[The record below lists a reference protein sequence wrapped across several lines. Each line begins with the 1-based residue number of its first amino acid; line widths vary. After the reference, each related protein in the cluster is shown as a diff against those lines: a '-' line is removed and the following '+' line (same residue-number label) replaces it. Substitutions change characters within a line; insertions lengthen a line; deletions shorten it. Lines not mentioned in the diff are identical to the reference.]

1 MQWIGAAALGLA
13 LAAAQ
18 PSAWAQTTT
27 SSQSTS
33 TPAAASS
40 AGDSSRGLVLSPTST
55 STGTGS
61 SSGAMGGLVST
72 TSSQTGSAVTGSSS
86 TQWSAAETAAY
97 QDAVNTVNDY
107 VNSTTNSYTV
117 QQASSAGLRLA
128 LQYPVSADVVNTL
141 ATSIDNAQNNL
152 ATAQSIYL
160 GAVAAVQLQNQGYA
174 QAANRV
180 ALDNVTMTASQAAA
194 YLSTAKAQ
202 LDQAQQ
208 AYNDAW
214 TTFQAQ
220 TGVSQADAL
229 AVSSQNLGDT
239 IQNHTSD
246 QATTFVYPS
255 TGASSW
261 QITGLGVSAGGDQS
275 LINQAAR
282 DAAQAQ
288 LNQAYASVANASP
301 AVQEAALN
309 AVLATMPI
317 ATANNE
323 EGWHVSVVPSS
334 SNSTQA
340 TDTTASTTTASTA
353 TASTNSNSA
362 DGASVGGQADAAVAQ
377 EIEDVLR
384 DAEASI
390 QVITT
395 SADANS
401 DLTGTVAQQAS
412 QASQA
417 EQAIADAATAAEAA
431 SATIANDSA
440 AMTSDQLE
448 ITASEYDA
456 TSGDALSVANLE
468 AIYNGYSINQEGSSV
483 IQVTSSQVNVPSTQV
498 NVPSM
503 QIDVPSDQL
512 DMPSGIMTSLDL
524 QPALCGQ

>member
-1 MQWIGAAALGLA
+1 
-13 LAAAQ
+13 
-18 PSAWAQTTT
+18 
-27 SSQSTS
+27 
-33 TPAAASS
+33 
-40 AGDSSRGLVLSPTST
+40 
-55 STGTGS
+55 
-61 SSGAMGGLVST
+61 MGGLVST

-239 IQNHTSD
+239 IQNYTSD

-261 QITGLGVSAGGDQS
+261 QITGFGVSAGGDQS
-275 LINQAAR
+275 FINQAAR

-288 LNQAYASVANASP
+288 LNQAYAAVANASP

-340 TDTTASTTTASTA
+340 TDTTASTTTASTT
-353 TASTNSNSA
+353 TASTTTASTTTASTAPAGTNSNSA

-401 DLTGTVAQQAS
+401 DPTGTVAQQAS
-412 QASQA
+412 QA
-417 EQAIADAATAAEAA
+417 EQAITDAATAAEAA